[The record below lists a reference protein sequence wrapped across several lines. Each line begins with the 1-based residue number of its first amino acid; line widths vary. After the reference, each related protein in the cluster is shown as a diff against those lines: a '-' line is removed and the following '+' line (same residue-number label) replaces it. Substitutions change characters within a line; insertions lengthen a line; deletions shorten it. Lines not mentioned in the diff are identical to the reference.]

1 MKLSAA
7 RTITYTMVGVISVA
21 AVRVTPPL
29 PSPGPTPGVA
39 VSAIYPPRLGV
50 GDVAVRPIDL
60 SAGAPSLFP
69 MIVQPT
75 TQPFLDTIAIT
86 GTISTSLYAALDNS
100 DAGGLPRSARLELAW
115 LLADIFEYRVDMARD
130 LKVGD
135 NFSILLERAED
146 PNGNVSVGKILA
158 ANLSLSGQQVEAIR
172 FDSRYAT
179 GEYFDR
185 DGKSLRAAFLRAP
198 LSFRRISSA
207 FGMRRHPVLGRWRRH
222 AGTDYSAPIG
232 TPVRSISDG
241 VVVFAGRRGGYG
253 NVIDV
258 RHKNGYLSR
267 YAHLRNFAAGVTR
280 GRRVT
285 IGQTIAY
292 VGMTGLTTGPHL
304 HFEVLVSG
312 VQRNANVVL
321 RSRGGQPIAQ
331 SERYD
336 FQTTRER
343 TLSALREF
351 SRAAVGD

>member
-1 MKLSAA
+1 LKLSAA
-7 RTITYTMVGVISVA
+7 RNITYTMVGVISVV

-29 PSPGPTPGVA
+29 PPSPTAGVA
-39 VSAIYPPRLGV
+39 ASAIPTPRLGF

-69 MIVQPT
+69 VVVQPT
-75 TQPFLDTIAIT
+75 TQPYLDTVAIT

-135 NFSILLERAED
+135 SFSILLERAED
-146 PNGNVSVGKILA
+146 PNGNVSIGKILA
-158 ANLSLSGQQVEAIR
+158 ANLALSGQHVEAIR

-179 GEYFDR
+179 GEYFDS

-232 TPVRSISDG
+232 TPIRAISDG
-241 VVVFAGRRGGYG
+241 TIIFAGRRGGYG
-253 NVIDV
+253 NVIDI
-258 RHKNGYLSR
+258 RHKNGYMSR
-267 YAHLRNFAAGVTR
+267 YGHLRNFAAGVTR

-285 IGQTIAY
+285 IGQTIGY

-312 VQRNANVVL
+312 VQRNPSVVL

-336 FQTTRER
+336 FQSTRER